1 MCRQPLIGL
10 KTTSTGTSTE
20 DVKMTHVVS
29 GQLAIHGGTP
39 VRSATQTW
47 PAWPVV
53 GDAERAALNDVLES
67 GKWWYGERVVQ
78 FEEEFAAFQD
88 ARFGVSCT
96 SGTTA
101 LEVALQAL
109 GIGRGDEVIVPAYT
123 FIATASSVARV
134 GAVPIFV
141 DVNETWCMDPEA
153 AENAISPRTKAI
165 IPVHFGSC
173 VADVDRLKTIA
184 QKHGLRLIEDA
195 CHSWGSKWNGKGT
208 GALGD
213 CGVFSFQMSKN
224 ITAGEGGIILTDDE
238 ALADRCRAITNC
250 GRVKGGI
257 WYSHEM
263 IATNARLTEF
273 QAAVLSAQLSRL
285 EEQTLLREK
294 NAAWLTEAISDIDG
308 LIPQPGDDRMTRRAY
323 HLYPFKIDAKAF
335 GCSRERFVEA
345 ARAEGMSLAAGYPL
359 PLYKQPAF
367 RTLQDG
373 PDYDAFWCPV
383 VEDLCYSSGV
393 WFNHVMLLSSQ
404 SDLEDI
410 ATIFHKIKDN
420 AASLA

>member
-1 MCRQPLIGL
+1 
-10 KTTSTGTSTE
+10 
-20 DVKMTHVVS
+20 MTHVVS

-39 VRSATQTW
+39 VRSAAQTW

-53 GDAERAALNDVLES
+53 DDAERTAVNEVLES
-67 GKWWYGERVVQ
+67 GKWWFGERVVR

-101 LEVALQAL
+101 LEVSLQAL

-123 FIATASSVARV
+123 FVATAGAVARV

-141 DVNETWCMDPEA
+141 DVNETWCMDPDA
-153 AENAISPRTKAI
+153 AERAITSRTKAI

-173 VADVDRLKTIA
+173 VADVDRLGAIA
-184 QKHGLRLIEDA
+184 QNHGLYLIEDA
-195 CHSWGSKWNGKGT
+195 CHSWGSKWKGKGT

-224 ITAGEGGIILTDDE
+224 LTAGEGGIILTDDE

-273 QAAVLSAQLSRL
+273 QAAILSAQLSRL

-294 NAAWLTEAISDIDG
+294 NAAWLTEAISDIEG
-308 LIPQPGDDRMTRRAY
+308 IVPQPGDARMTRRAY
-323 HLYPFKIDAKAF
+323 HLYPFRFDDKAF
-335 GCSRERFVEA
+335 GCSREQFVEA

-373 PDYDAFWCPV
+373 PDYDAFCCPV
-383 VEDLCYSSGV
+383 VEDLCYRSGV
-393 WFNHVMLLSSQ
+393 WFNHVMLLSPP

-410 ATIFHKIKDN
+410 ATIFHKIKDH
-420 AASLA
+420 AGSLA